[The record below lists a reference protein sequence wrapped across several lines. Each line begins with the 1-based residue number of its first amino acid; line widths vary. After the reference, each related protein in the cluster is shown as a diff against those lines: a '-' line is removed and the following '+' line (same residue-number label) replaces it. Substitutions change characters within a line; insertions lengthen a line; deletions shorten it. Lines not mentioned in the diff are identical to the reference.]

1 VVVSNVIEMRG
12 AGKTY
17 HKGKVALVGVDL
29 VVNEGEVI
37 GLIGPN
43 GAGKTTLIKL
53 LLGLL
58 DPTAGSVKLWGQE
71 STALTRQLRERIGF
85 LLDQRGLYTDLS
97 VEENLRFWA
106 KLYSVDS
113 RKIEISLREWELW
126 EERNSLVKQLSSGMS
141 QRLSI
146 ARATLQDPSLLLLDE
161 PTSQLDPFV
170 RAKVLDLMSRLGA
183 KNKTLLVTSH
193 DLSGMER
200 VCTRMI
206 LLRKGKI
213 AADGSM
219 SELARRLGVGQQ
231 VHIRYRGNID
241 ESLMAEIA
249 AGHNVHTEGSNTLVI
264 SGDAIDTGAL
274 VRLLVNH
281 GMDIEK
287 VEEKAQA
294 LEDIYV
300 TIVKQDEER

>member
-1 VVVSNVIEMRG
+1 MSNVVEMCG

-17 HKGKVALVGVDL
+17 RKGKVALVGVDL

-58 DPTAGSVKLWGQE
+58 DPTAGSVKLRGQE

-113 RKIEISLREWELW
+113 RRIEASLKEWELW
-126 EERNSLVKQLSSGMS
+126 EERKSLVKQLSSGMS
-141 QRLSI
+141 QKLSI
-146 ARATLQDPSLLLLDE
+146 ARATLQDASFLLLDE
-161 PTSQLDPFV
+161 PTSQLDPLV
-170 RAKVLDLMSRLGA
+170 RIRVLELIGRLRA
-183 KNKTLLVTSH
+183 NNKTLIVTSH

-200 VCTRMI
+200 ICTRMV

-219 SELARRLGVGQQ
+219 SDLSRHLGVGEQ
-231 VHIRYRGNID
+231 VDIRFRGEIND
-241 ESLMAEIA
+241 GLMAKISVNY
-249 AGHNVHTEGSNTLVI
+249 HFRTVGSNTLVLG
-264 SGDAIDTGAL
+264 GDGVNTGAL
-274 VRLLVNH
+274 VRLLVEH
-281 GMDIEK
+281 GVDVEK
-287 VEEKAQA
+287 VEEKKMA
-294 LEDIYV
+294 LEDIYM
-300 TIVKQDEER
+300 TIVKQDEET